1 MKSLEQLLAPV
12 SGELPCGEDLD
23 ESVDFDTLR
32 AAFDDNFPIDS
43 GVSRLA
49 DGEPGPP
56 QVDWRELFDKIETL
70 CGQTKDLWLAVSYA
84 RCGFTRSD
92 PDIVA
97 QGLEFTARL
106 LEEQWDDVHPVI
118 DDPNGRV
125 RAPIF
130 EDIARRGA
138 FAMPFL
144 ELPLVM
150 GSRSSLKAGQLLDA
164 HENGGASDSFVE
176 VRMTLDQLDDDSKQ
190 AVAVQLRG
198 MLDCIARIETVLRE
212 RNAGN
217 VPDFST
223 VRDTIQMV
231 EEAYLTL
238 AGLQAEASED
248 EPGAAEDVADDAA
261 MVAGGSAGG
270 PAFGGAVKSRD
281 DVIRAL
287 GAIEQYYT
295 RAEPGHPMRLAMGRL
310 RSWVNK
316 DFMEILEDIAPR
328 SLDEV
333 KSVLLERRDVE

>member
-1 MKSLEQLLAPV
+1 MKSIEQLLAPV
-12 SGELPCGEDLD
+12 SDELPCGEDLD
-23 ESVDFDTLR
+23 ESVRFDSLR

-43 GVSRLA
+43 GVSPLA

-56 QVDWRELFDKIETL
+56 PVVWSDVFGEIEDL
-70 CGQTKDLWLAVSYA
+70 CTQTKDLWLAVSYA
-84 RCGFTRSD
+84 RCGIVRGD
-92 PDIVA
+92 PDIVV
-97 QGLEFTARL
+97 QGLDFAARL
-106 LEEQWDDVHPVI
+106 LEEQWDHVHPVI
-118 DDPNGRV
+118 DDPNGRL

-144 ELPLVM
+144 EMPLIL
-150 GSRSSLKAGQLLDA
+150 GSRNSLRSGEILDA
-164 HENGGASDSFVE
+164 HENGGASSSYPM
-176 VRMTLDQLDDDSKQ
+176 VRQTLDQMDDEAKAAAAEQ
-190 AVAVQLRG
+190 IAA
-198 MLDCIARIETVLRE
+198 MLGAIGRIDAVLRDQGIDS
-212 RNAGN
+212 R
-217 VPDFST
+217 PDFST
-223 VRDTIQMV
+223 VKDTIGAV
-231 EEAYLTL
+231 EEAYLAL
-238 AGLQAEASED
+238 AGLAAPEGEGDDTDAD
-248 EPGAAEDVADDAA
+248 GAAAGDGGYDAA
-261 MVAGGSAGG
+261 ASG
-270 PAFGGAVKSRD
+270 PAFGGAIKSRD

>member
-12 SGELPCGEDLD
+12 SDELPCGEDLD
-23 ESVDFDTLR
+23 ESVEFDTLR

-56 QVDWRELFDKIETL
+56 PVDWRDLFDKIEEL

-84 RCGFTRSD
+84 RCGFVRGD
-92 PDIVA
+92 PEIVA

-106 LEEQWDDVHPVI
+106 LEEQWDHVHPVI

-144 ELPLVM
+144 ELPLVI
-150 GSRSSLKAGQLLDA
+150 GSRSSIRAEQLLDA
-164 HENGGASDSFVE
+164 HDNGGASDSFVE
-176 VRMTLDQLDDDSKQ
+176 VRMTLDQLDDEAKA
-190 AVAVQLRG
+190 AVAAQLQS
-198 MLDCIARIETVLRE
+198 MLGCLARIDTVLRDN
-212 RNAGN
+212 NAGGR
-217 VPDFST
+217 PDFST
-223 VRDTIQMV
+223 VRDTIEMV
-231 EEAYLTL
+231 EAAYLAL
-238 AGLQAEASED
+238 AGL
-248 EPGAAEDVADDAA
+248 AADPSDSDDDAGDDDGA
-261 MVAGGSAGG
+261 MSDSGAGAGG
-270 PAFGGAVKSRD
+270 PAFSGAIKSRD
-281 DVIRAL
+281 DVLRAL
-287 GAIEQYYT
+287 SAVEQYYT